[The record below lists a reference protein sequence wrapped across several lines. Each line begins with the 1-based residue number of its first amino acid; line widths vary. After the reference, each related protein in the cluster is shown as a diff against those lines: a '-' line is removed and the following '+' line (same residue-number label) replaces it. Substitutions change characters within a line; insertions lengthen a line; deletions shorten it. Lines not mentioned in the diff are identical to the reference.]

1 MHLIGFF
8 SKLKVMNVQQK
19 NVLSQ
24 QNQLHFISYV
34 SKERNLLKGEIQDF
48 RQSSIPF
55 GFASWAMAT
64 EQQLPEDMFAL
75 GVISQPIW

>member
-1 MHLIGFF
+1 
-8 SKLKVMNVQQK
+8 MNVQQK

-34 SKERNLLKGEIQDF
+34 SKERNSLKGEIQDF
-48 RQSSIPF
+48 PQSSIPF
-55 GFASWAMAT
+55 GFASWAELSAPWAMAT